1 MTAGDTISF
10 GPYCL
15 IPAERLLLRSGEAV
29 EVGGRALDLLVALV
43 ESAGVVVG
51 RRELMLRAWPN
62 MVVGEG
68 SLRVAIGG
76 LRKALCDGQDGMRYV
91 ANVAGRGYCF
101 VAHVERAP
109 ARPLALAS
117 TPLPAVSEARP
128 VPKHKLPTP
137 LARMV
142 GRNDT
147 VEALS
152 MLLTARR
159 FVSVVGPGGMGKT
172 TVAVSV
178 AHALLEEFEHA
189 VYFIDLGAVTDETL
203 VPSAVAAAL
212 GAFGQSADPL
222 PGLVAFLAGRRL
234 LLVID
239 NCEHVIDA
247 AASLTE
253 CLHREAPR
261 VHILTTSRESLR
273 VEGEHVHFLVPL
285 NYPSPRE
292 DLTAAEALATP
303 AVQLF
308 MERAVA
314 SGYASELTD
323 ADAPTVAAICSRLD
337 GIALAVE
344 LAGSRVGAYG
354 LRGTADLLGNRFKL
368 LWQGRR
374 TAPPRQQTLAA
385 MLDWS
390 FNLLSDRDRRVFGRL
405 SIFVGLF
412 TLEAAQAVATDDPID
427 AAEVADAISSLMNK
441 SLIWVVPIDGV
452 AHHRLLDPTRAY
464 AAEKLAHTSEPNAA
478 ARQHARY
485 FAQRLSSCAGQGVAI
500 RTEDVAFAAPY
511 LGNIRAAL
519 EWSFSGAGEAAT
531 GVTLAAAAAPLF
543 YDLSLFVECLRW
555 CERGLAAMPQ
565 GDQGSATHLT
575 LQSFLAASVMLT
587 RGNTDEAR
595 RALED
600 ALRLAD
606 ARGDQE
612 YQTHLLVGLNSFL
625 TRIGDFRGALALAQR
640 VVTNTRAIGSP
651 GAIGEGE
658 SALGVACHLVGDQIG
673 ARRHCEHGLMKAEA
687 AGIARVAYFGF
698 DQEIRALIALARCY
712 WLIGFPDRAAETAR
726 RAIAV
731 ATKRD
736 HPVNLCMALI
746 FTATVFLWRGDL
758 DEAEQIIRRLI
769 AHAARH
775 SLDPYHGVGMALSGE
790 LSVARGDPAQGVAL
804 LRCALEV
811 LQAARQQTLLPA
823 FHVALAEGLMN
834 AGKVDEGAAVVDAGL
849 VLSEAFGGSLNLPEL
864 LRVRGEAWLQT
875 TPVDPIAAERAF
887 QLSLRQA
894 KEQSALSLELRTVI
908 GLSRLWASQGKLA
921 AAAEMLATCY
931 RRFGE
936 GLQTTDLKLAGQLLA
951 EFGRGATPLG
961 MASASV

>member
-1 MTAGDTISF
+1 MTAGDVISF

-29 EVGGRALDLLVALV
+29 DVGSRALDVLIALV
-43 ESAGVVVG
+43 ESAGEIVG
-51 RRELMLRAWPN
+51 QRELMLRAWPN
-62 MVVGEG
+62 MVVGDG

-76 LRKALCDGQDGMRYV
+76 LRKALCDGQDGMRYI

-101 VAHVERAP
+101 VAHVDRP
-109 ARPLALAS
+109 TARPLES
-117 TPLPAVSEARP
+117 TPLPVVSEPRP
-128 VPKHKLPTP
+128 VPKHRLPAR

-142 GRNDT
+142 GRNDA

-178 AHALLEEFEHA
+178 AHALLDEFGHA
-189 VYFIDLGAVTDETL
+189 VYFVDLGAVTDETL

-212 GAFGQSADPL
+212 GVLGQTQDPL

-234 LLVID
+234 LLILD

-285 NYPSPRE
+285 NYPTARE

-308 MERAVA
+308 MERAFA

-374 TAPPRQQTLAA
+374 TAPPRHQTMAA

-390 FNLLSDRDRRVFGRL
+390 FNLLSDRDRCVLGRL

-412 TLEAAQAVATDDPID
+412 TLEAAQAVATDHPID
-427 AAEVADAISSLMNK
+427 ALEVADAIASLINK

-464 AAEKLAHTSEPNAA
+464 AAQKLAQTADENAA
-478 ARQHARY
+478 ARQHASY
-485 FAQRLSSCAGQGVAI
+485 YAQYLSSCAGKGVAI
-500 RTEDVAFAAPY
+500 TIEDVAFAAPY

-519 EWSFSGAGEAAT
+519 ECSFSGAGETAI
-531 GVTLAAAAAPLF
+531 GVKLAAAAAPLF
-543 YDLSLFVECLRW
+543 FDLSLFVECLRW
-555 CERGLAAMPQ
+555 CEQGLAELPES
-565 GDQGSATHLT
+565 DHGSATHLT
-575 LQSFLAASVMLT
+575 LQAFLAASMMLT
-587 RGNTDEAR
+587 RGNSDEVR
-595 RALED
+595 RGIED

-612 YQTHLLVGLNSFL
+612 YQTHLLVGLCVFL
-625 TRIGDFRGALALAQR
+625 SRIGDFRGALALAQR
-640 VVTNTRAIGSP
+640 SITITQAIGSP
-651 GAIGEGE
+651 GVIAAGE
-658 SALGVACHLVGDQIG
+658 SVLGVAYHFIGDQIG
-673 ARRHCEHGLMKAEA
+673 ARRHCERGLMKAEA
-687 AGIARVAYFGF
+687 AGTERVAFFGY
-698 DQEIRALIALARCY
+698 DHEIRALMALARCY
-712 WLIGFPDRAAETAR
+712 WLIGFADRAAKTAR
-726 RAIAV
+726 RAIDV
-731 ATKRD
+731 ATTRD
-736 HPVNLCMALI
+736 HPFNLCMTLI
-746 FTATVFLWRGDL
+746 FTTTVFLWRGDL
-758 DEAEQIIRRLI
+758 DEAEQLIRRLI

-775 SLDPYHGVGMALSGE
+775 SLGPCHTVGMALSGE
-790 LSVARGDPAQGVAL
+790 LSVARGNPSEGVAL
-804 LRCALEV
+804 LRRALEV
-811 LQAARQQTLLPA
+811 LQAAKHHALIPA
-823 FHVALAEGLMN
+823 FHVALAEGLMK
-834 AGKVDEGAAVVDAGL
+834 AGKVDEAAAAVDAGL
-849 VLSEAFGGSLNLPEL
+849 VLSEAFGETLNVPEL
-864 LRVRGEAWLQT
+864 LRVRGEVWLQT
-875 TPVDPIAAERAF
+875 TPAEPVAAERAF
-887 QLSLRQA
+887 QLSLQQA
-894 KEQSALSLELRTVI
+894 KEQSALSLELRSAMR
-908 GLSRLWASQGKLA
+908 LSRLWASQGKSSA
-921 AAAEMLATCY
+921 AANLLETSYL
-931 RRFGE
+931 RFRE
-936 GLQTTDLKLAGQLLA
+936 GFQTTDLKLAGQLLA
-951 EFGRGATPLG
+951 EFGRCATPLD
-961 MASASV
+961 MASGSV